1 LRAKVVGRMIAE
13 RPNPVNDTPGTGKW
27 RGTKENGATGFPVAP
42 FLRKLAAYLA
52 AVCAGL

>member
-1 LRAKVVGRMIAE
+1 MIAE